1 MSDRERARR
10 RMAPLLLGSLV
21 GSLVA
26 AHGRIAIL
34 FLAVSSVAAAAAGAP
49 RPTSV
54 LWRTLLG
61 GVIVAA
67 LLNAYL
73 IPGHP
78 LPWPRVFGAVATF
91 EGLRQGLLL
100 GLRLTGAAIAVHGL
114 RAAWPGERA
123 VDELASRLRWLEAL
137 RVPVR
142 RPRAMI
148 GLALRFAPLM
158 GDEVKRIAAIQEL
171 RAGRPPRGWSERLQR
186 TRAVA
191 MPALVGALE
200 RADQVALALE
210 ARHYRMREVT
220 RMPAAGWGW
229 RGAGWALAGAGL
241 LWR

>member
-1 MSDRERARR
+1 MMDREWARR

-26 AHGRIAIL
+26 AHEAIAVLFIL
-34 FLAVSSVAAAAAGAP
+34 VSSVAAAMAGAP
-49 RPTSV
+49 RPAG
-54 LWRTLLG
+54 LFWRTLLG
-61 GVIVAA
+61 GATVAA

-78 LPWPRVFGAVATF
+78 LPWPKMFGAVATV

-100 GLRLTGAAIAVHGL
+100 GLRLTGAAVAVHGL

-137 RVPVR
+137 RVPIR
-142 RPRAMI
+142 RARAMI
-148 GLALRFAPLM
+148 GLALRFAPLF
-158 GDEVKRIAAIQEL
+158 GEEVRRIAAIQEL
-171 RAGRPPRGWSERLQR
+171 RAGRPPRGWAERLQR

-191 MPALVGALE
+191 VPSLVGALE

-210 ARHYRMREVT
+210 ARHYRMKSVVK
-220 RMPAAGWGW
+220 MPAAGWGW
-229 RGAGWALAGAGL
+229 RGAGWALAGAGI